1 MADIFVAAGGGGG
14 VSSDELTARAE
25 HVLAGEGYVGVDT
38 DDEAGVGTMS
48 DNGSMQK
55 TLRAGESVTVPRGF
69 HDGSGTVTAVSL
81 AEQTVG
87 DAAPGDI
94 VAGCKSWVR
103 GARIT
108 GTMVEREGEQPTTG
122 VTVSDGLMHV
132 GMPPGA
138 YRKNGRYGTPE
149 VKAPVDVVARAAGLD
164 GAKMLQGYEPL
175 GVPGQIP
182 VFNTM
187 GPSGID
193 PRGSI
198 TTEYGIDLN
207 AHTLWMHAP
216 AHNAYYMRSDGYPH
230 ICMDSGALGDAT
242 AQQVLQGCTF
252 TSEHGLK
259 AQGAMYRW
267 PISGDIGGQRV
278 MDAHENTVFAGD
290 YGARGRGVF
299 MRMPGGSQIDPT
311 CMWAWAPAPTVLPQN
326 IKAGVNVLGVWGS
339 MVDYAATCV
348 PFDGARFDGVH
359 LSGWAEGKIDT
370 RSRYSLGTSAGIN
383 PARSA
388 EVVSAI
394 GGSTSGGGEPAI
406 ALWAL
411 TPSVALLPFRRAVVT
426 VSYSTNATIMPHGN
440 GVNVW
445 GGFSRITGQPRN
457 RVLSPI
463 REKAVNGQRA
473 QSGRVTLDIP
483 LDGVTEQGFLVVA
496 AHGSNFRKNG
506 ANTVFTARLERVE
519 LIA

>member
-1 MADIFVAAGGGGG
+1 MADIFVAAGGSGGA
-14 VSSDELTARAE
+14 SSDETTARAAD
-25 HVLAGEGYVGVDT
+25 VLSGKTYLGADTSDDVGAG
-38 DDEAGVGTMS
+38 AMP
-48 DNGSMQK
+48 DNGALQK
-55 TLRAGESVTVPRGF
+55 TLRAGESVTVPRGY
-69 HDGSGTVTAVSL
+69 HNGSGSVTAAPL
-81 AEQTVG
+81 AEQTPG
-87 DAAPGDI
+87 NAAPGDI
-94 VAGCKSWVR
+94 VAGTSAWVR
-103 GARIT
+103 GAKMD
-108 GTMVEREGEQPTTG
+108 GTLVEREGEQPATG
-122 VTVSDGLMHV
+122 VTISDGLAHV
-132 GMPPGA
+132 GMLPGA

-149 VKAPVDVVARAAGLD
+149 VKAPVDMVARAAGLD
-164 GAKMLQGYEPL
+164 GTKMLQGYAPL

-187 GPSGID
+187 GPSGTD
-193 PRGSI
+193 PRGSL
-198 TTEYGIDLN
+198 TTEYGIDFN
-207 AHTLWMHAP
+207 ARTLWMHAP
-216 AHNAYYMRSDGYPH
+216 AHNAYYMREDGHPH
-230 ICMDSGALGDAT
+230 ICMDSEALGDAV

-252 TSEHGLK
+252 TSKNGMK
-259 AQGAMYRW
+259 IPGAIYRW
-267 PISGDIGGQRV
+267 PVSGDIGGQRV

-326 IKAGVNVLGVWGS
+326 IRAGVSVLGVWGS

-359 LSGWAEGKIDT
+359 LSGWAEGRIIT
-370 RSRYSLGTSAGIN
+370 HGRFSITGYYGMT

-388 EVVSAI
+388 EVVDAI
-394 GGSTSGGGEPAI
+394 GGTTSGGGEPAI
-406 ALWAL
+406 ALWVL

-445 GGFSRITGQPRN
+445 AGVSRVNGASRN
-457 RVLSPI
+457 RTLEPI
-463 REKAVNGQRA
+463 RERAITGQRA

-506 ANTVFTARLERVE
+506 ANTAFTARLERVE

>member
-1 MADIFVAAGGGGG
+1 MAECIIIGSGGGG
-14 VSSDELTARAE
+14 VGSDEVTARAAD
-25 HVLAGEGYVGVDT
+25 VVAGKSYLGADT
-38 DDEAGVGTMS
+38 DDDVGVGT
-48 DNGSMQK
+48 
-55 TLRAGESVTVPRGF
+55 L
-69 HDGSGTVTAVSL
+69 
-81 AEQTVG
+81 
-87 DAAPGDI
+87 
-94 VAGCKSWVR
+94 
-103 GARIT
+103 
-108 GTMVEREGEQPTTG
+108 VEREGEQPTTG
-122 VTVSDGLMHV
+122 VTISDGLAHV

-164 GAKMLQGYEPL
+164 GAKMLQGYAPL

-278 MDAHENTVFAGD
+278 MDAYEGTAFIGD

-311 CMWAWAPAPTVLPQN
+311 CMWAFAPMPDAVGRN
-326 IKAGVNVLGVWGS
+326 FRAGSSIGGVPGEL
-339 MVDYAATCV
+339 VDYAATCV
-348 PFDGARFDGVH
+348 PFDGAHFDRVH
-359 LSGWAEGKIDT
+359 FSGWAEGTIDT
-370 RSRYSLGTSAGIN
+370 RARHSLGSSAGLN

-406 ALWAL
+406 ALWVL
-411 TPSVALLPFRRAVVT
+411 SPSVALLPFRRATVT

-463 REKAVNGQRA
+463 REKAVAGQRA

-496 AHGSNFRKNG
+496 AHGSNFRRTG
-506 ANTVFTARLERVE
+506 ANSVFVARLERVE

>member
-55 TLRAGESVTVPRGF
+55 TLRAGDSVTVPRGF

-122 VTVSDGLMHV
+122 VTVSDGLVHV
-132 GMPPGA
+132 GMLPGA
-138 YRKNGRYGTPE
+138 YRKSGRYGTPE
-149 VKAPVDVVARAAGLD
+149 VKAPVDVVAKAAGLD
-164 GAKMLQGYEPL
+164 GTKMLQGYTPL
-175 GVPGQIP
+175 GVAGQIP
-182 VFNTM
+182 VVNTM
-187 GPSGID
+187 GPSGND
-193 PRGSI
+193 PRGCLA
-198 TTEYGIDLN
+198 TEYGIDFN
-207 AHTLWMHAP
+207 ARTLWMHAP
-216 AHNAYYMRSDGYPH
+216 YHNAYYMRPDGYPH
-230 ICMDSGALGDAT
+230 ICMDTEALGDAT
-242 AQQVLQGCTF
+242 AQQALQGCTF
-252 TSEHGLK
+252 TSKHGLK
-259 AQGAMYRW
+259 VQGAMYRW
-267 PISGDIGGQRV
+267 PISGDIGGQKV

-326 IKAGVNVLGVWGS
+326 IRAGVNVLGVWGS

-348 PFDGARFDGVH
+348 PFDGAHFDGVH
-359 LSGWAEGKIDT
+359 LSGWATGT
-370 RSRYSLGTSAGIN
+370 LGGVPLQPRDAVTQPMPWNNVWKDEFKWG
-383 PARSA
+383 
-388 EVVSAI
+388 
-394 GGSTSGGGEPAI
+394 
-406 ALWAL
+406 WAL
-411 TPSVALLPFRRAVVT
+411 TPSVALAPFREV
-426 VSYSTNATIMPHGN
+426 
-440 GVNVW
+440 
-445 GGFSRITGQPRN
+445 
-457 RVLSPI
+457 
-463 REKAVNGQRA
+463 
-473 QSGRVTLDIP
+473 RVTIRTDAPNSTDQWWQSTRLYLVRPGGSPHNRPLNAIRQQSSARTGFQTIAISTADI
-483 LDGVTEQGFLVVA
+483 TEQAFIAVHLSV
-496 AHGSNFRKNG
+496 GSLRARSAGN
-506 ANTVFTARLERVE
+506 VFSARIERVE

>member
-1 MADIFVAAGGGGG
+1 M
-14 VSSDELTARAE
+14 SSDELTARAE

-55 TLRAGESVTVPRGF
+55 TLRAGDSVTVPRGF

-122 VTVSDGLMHV
+122 VTVSDGLVHV
-132 GMPPGA
+132 GMLPGA
-138 YRKNGRYGTPE
+138 YRKSGRYGTPE

-164 GAKMLQGYEPL
+164 GAKMLQGYAPL

-259 AQGAMYRW
+259 IPGAIYRW
-267 PISGDIGGQRV
+267 PMSGDIGGQRV
-278 MDAHENTVFAGD
+278 IDA
-290 YGARGRGVF
+290 Y
-299 MRMPGGSQIDPT
+299 
-311 CMWAWAPAPTVLPQN
+311 
-326 IKAGVNVLGVWGS
+326 
-339 MVDYAATCV
+339 
-348 PFDGARFDGVH
+348 
-359 LSGWAEGKIDT
+359 
-370 RSRYSLGTSAGIN
+370 
-383 PARSA
+383 
-388 EVVSAI
+388 
-394 GGSTSGGGEPAI
+394 
-406 ALWAL
+406 
-411 TPSVALLPFRRAVVT
+411 
-426 VSYSTNATIMPHGN
+426 
-440 GVNVW
+440 
-445 GGFSRITGQPRN
+445 
-457 RVLSPI
+457 
-463 REKAVNGQRA
+463 
-473 QSGRVTLDIP
+473 
-483 LDGVTEQGFLVVA
+483 
-496 AHGSNFRKNG
+496 
-506 ANTVFTARLERVE
+506 
-519 LIA
+519 

>member
-1 MADIFVAAGGGGG
+1 MADIFVAAGGSGGA
-14 VSSDELTARAE
+14 SSDETTARAAD
-25 HVLAGEGYVGVDT
+25 VLSGKTYLGADTSDDVGVG
-38 DDEAGVGTMS
+38 AMP
-48 DNGSMQK
+48 DNGAMQK
-55 TLRAGESVTVPRGF
+55 TLRAGESVTVPRGY
-69 HDGSGTVTAVSL
+69 HNGGGTVNAAPL
-81 AEQTVG
+81 AGQTPG
-87 DAAPGDI
+87 NAAPGDI
-94 VAGCKSWVR
+94 VAGTSAWVR
-103 GARIT
+103 GAKMD
-108 GTMVEREGEQPTTG
+108 GTLIEREGEQPATG
-122 VTVSDGLMHV
+122 VTISDGAAHV

-149 VKAPVDVVARAAGLD
+149 VKAPVDMVARAAGLD
-164 GAKMLQGYEPL
+164 GAKMLQGYTPL
-175 GVPGQIP
+175 GVAGQIP

-187 GPSGID
+187 GPSGTD
-193 PRGSI
+193 PRGSL

-259 AQGAMYRW
+259 VPGAIYRW
-267 PISGDIGGQRV
+267 PVSGDIGGQRV
-278 MDAHENTVFAGD
+278 MDAHEHAVFAGD

-326 IKAGVNVLGVWGS
+326 IRAGTNVLGVWGS
-339 MVDYAATCV
+339 MVDYAASCV
-348 PFDGARFDGVH
+348 PFDGAHFDGVH
-359 LSGWAEGKIDT
+359 LSGWAEGLINT
-370 RSRYSLGTSAGIN
+370 RARYSLGTNAGMS

-388 EVVSAI
+388 EVVDAI
-394 GGSTSGGGEPAI
+394 GGTTSGGGEPAI
-406 ALWAL
+406 ALWVL

-445 GGFSRITGQPRN
+445 AGVSRVNGVSRN
-457 RVLSPI
+457 RTLEPI
-463 REKAVNGQRA
+463 RERAITGQRA

>member
-108 GTMVEREGEQPTTG
+108 GTLVEREGEQPTTG
-122 VTVSDGLMHV
+122 VTISDGLAHV
-132 GMPPGA
+132 GMLPGA

-149 VKAPVDVVARAAGLD
+149 IKAPVDVVARAAGLD
-164 GAKMLQGYEPL
+164 GTKMLQGYAPL

-182 VFNTM
+182 V
-187 GPSGID
+187 ID
-193 PRGSI
+193 TGAENSRAAISDSFGLDHGNGTFWINSKK
-198 TTEYGIDLN
+198 G
-207 AHTLWMHAP
+207 
-216 AHNAYYMRSDGYPH
+216 NAYYMRSDGVPH
-230 ICMDSGALGDAT
+230 MCIEAAALGNAIKE
-242 AQQVLQGCTF
+242 QVLQGARFSCAYGINIEGTIP
-252 TSEHGLK
+252 TWR
-259 AQGAMYRW
+259 A
-267 PISGDIGGQRV
+267 SGDIGGQKV
-278 MDAHENTVFAGD
+278 IAAFQDTVFAGD
-290 YGARGRGVF
+290 YGARGRGIF
-299 MRMPGGSQIDPT
+299 MRILGGVYTDPAAMWCFAPMSTIIGRNIRKGVSICGQPGE
-311 CMWAWAPAPTVLPQN
+311 LE
-326 IKAGVNVLGVWGS
+326 
-339 MVDYAATCV
+339 DYAASCV

-359 LSGWAEGKIDT
+359 LSGWADGDCDT
-370 RSRYSLGTSAGIN
+370 SRRFRIGPTGRYQSAQTAY
-383 PARSA
+383 ARN
-388 EVVSAI
+388 AI
-394 GGSTSGGGEPAI
+394 LTPYGDGEPA
-406 ALWAL
+406 LLVWLL
-411 TPSVALLPFRRAVVT
+411 TPSVALQPFRRALVT
-426 VSYSTNATIMPHGN
+426 VSYSTNTTIMGNGN
-440 GVNVW
+440 GVNLW
-445 GGFSRITGQPRN
+445 AGFSRINGVQRSRT
-457 RVLSPI
+457 LEPI
-463 REKAVNGQRA
+463 REAAASYLRA
-473 QSGRVTLDIP
+473 QSGRAVLEIP

-496 AHGSNFRKNG
+496 AHGSNFRQRG
-506 ANTVFTARLERVE
+506 GGGVFDAHLERIE

>member
-55 TLRAGESVTVPRGF
+55 TLRAGDSVTVPRGF

-122 VTVSDGLMHV
+122 VTISDGLAHV
-132 GMPPGA
+132 GMLPGA

-164 GAKMLQGYEPL
+164 GAKMLQGYAPL

-187 GPSGID
+187 GPSGTD

-259 AQGAMYRW
+259 TPGAIYRW
-267 PISGDIGGQRV
+267 PVTGDIGGQRV
-278 MDAHENTVFAGD
+278 MDAMENTAFIGD
-290 YGARGRGVF
+290 YGARGTGVF
-299 MRMPGGSQIDPT
+299 MRMPGGAQIDPT
-311 CMWAWAPAPTVLPQN
+311 CMWAFAPLPGAIGRN
-326 IKAGVNVLGVWGS
+326 IRKGVNIGGRWGE
-339 MVDYAATCV
+339 MEDYAASCV

-359 LSGWAEGKIDT
+359 LSGWATGTLGGVPLQPRDT
-370 RSRYSLGTSAGIN
+370 VTQPMPWNNVWKDEFKWG
-383 PARSA
+383 
-388 EVVSAI
+388 
-394 GGSTSGGGEPAI
+394 
-406 ALWAL
+406 WAL
-411 TPSVALLPFRRAVVT
+411 TPSVALAPFREV
-426 VSYSTNATIMPHGN
+426 
-440 GVNVW
+440 
-445 GGFSRITGQPRN
+445 
-457 RVLSPI
+457 
-463 REKAVNGQRA
+463 
-473 QSGRVTLDIP
+473 RVTIRTDAPNSTDQWWQSTRLYLVRPGGSPHNRPLNAIRQQSSARTGFQTIAISTADI
-483 LDGVTEQGFLVVA
+483 TEQAFIAVHLSV
-496 AHGSNFRKNG
+496 GSLR
-506 ANTVFTARLERVE
+506 ARSAGNIFSARIERVE

>member
-69 HDGSGTVTAVSL
+69 HDGNGTVTAVSL
-81 AEQTVG
+81 AEQTPG
-87 DAAPGDI
+87 NAAPGDI
-94 VAGCKSWVR
+94 VAGTSAWVR
-103 GARIT
+103 GAKMD
-108 GTMVEREGEQPTTG
+108 GTLVEREGEQPTTG
-122 VTVSDGLMHV
+122 VTVSDGLMHA

-138 YRKNGRYGTPE
+138 YRKSGRYGTPE
-149 VKAPVDVVARAAGLD
+149 VKAPVDMVARAAGLD
-164 GAKMLQGYEPL
+164 GAKMLQGHSPL

-187 GPSGID
+187 GPSGTD
-193 PRGSI
+193 PRGSL

-207 AHTLWMHAP
+207 ARTLWMHAP
-216 AHNAYYMRSDGYPH
+216 AHNAYYMREDNHPH
-230 ICMDSGALGDAT
+230 ICMDSEALGDAV

-252 TSEHGLK
+252 TSKNGMK
-259 AQGAMYRW
+259 TPGAMYRW

-278 MDAHENTVFAGD
+278 MDAYEGTAFIGD

-311 CMWAWAPAPTVLPQN
+311 CMWAFAPMPDAVGRNFRAGSN
-326 IKAGVNVLGVWGS
+326 IGGVPGEL
-339 MVDYAATCV
+339 VDYAASCV

-359 LSGWAEGKIDT
+359 LSGWAEGSINT
-370 RSRYSLGTSAGIN
+370 RARYSLGTNAGMS

-388 EVVSAI
+388 EVVDAI
-394 GGSTSGGGEPAI
+394 GGTTSGGGEPAI
-406 ALWAL
+406 ALWVL

-426 VSYSTNATIMPHGN
+426 VSYSTNAVIMPHGN
-440 GVNVW
+440 GMNIW
-445 GGFSRITGQPRN
+445 GGFSRVNGVSRN
-457 RVLSPI
+457 RTLEPI
-463 REKAVNGQRA
+463 RERAITGQRA

-496 AHGSNFRKNG
+496 AHGSNFRRTG
-506 ANTVFTARLERVE
+506 ANTIFTARLERVE

>member
-1 MADIFVAAGGGGG
+1 MADIFVAAGGSGGA
-14 VSSDELTARAE
+14 SSDETTARAAD
-25 HVLAGEGYVGVDT
+25 VLSGKTYLGADTSDDVGAG
-38 DDEAGVGTMS
+38 AMP
-48 DNGSMQK
+48 DNGAMQK
-55 TLRAGESVTVPRGF
+55 TLRAGESVTVPRGY
-69 HDGSGTVTAVSL
+69 HNGNGSVTAAPL
-81 AEQTVG
+81 AGQTPG
-87 DAAPGDI
+87 NAAPGDI
-94 VAGCKSWVR
+94 VAGTSAWVR
-103 GARIT
+103 GAKMD
-108 GTMVEREGEQPTTG
+108 GTLTEREGEQPTTG

-149 VKAPVDVVARAAGLD
+149 VKAPVDMVARAAGLD
-164 GAKMLQGYEPL
+164 GAKMLQGYAPL

-187 GPSGID
+187 GPSGTD
-193 PRGSI
+193 PRGSL

-207 AHTLWMHAP
+207 ARTLWMHAP
-216 AHNAYYMRSDGYPH
+216 AHNAYYMREDNHPH
-230 ICMDSGALGDAT
+230 ICMDSEALGDAV

-252 TSEHGLK
+252 TSKNGMK
-259 AQGAMYRW
+259 IPGAMYRW

-326 IKAGVNVLGVWGS
+326 IRAGTNVLGVWGS
-339 MVDYAATCV
+339 MVDYAASCV
-348 PFDGARFDGVH
+348 PFDGAHFDGVH
-359 LSGWAEGKIDT
+359 LSGWAEGLINT
-370 RSRYSLGTSAGIN
+370 RAWFSLGTNAGMS

-388 EVVSAI
+388 EVVDAI
-394 GGSTSGGGEPAI
+394 GGTTAGGGEPAI
-406 ALWAL
+406 ALWVL
-411 TPSVALLPFRRAVVT
+411 TPSVALRPFRRAVVT

-445 GGFSRITGQPRN
+445 AGVSRVNGVSRN
-457 RVLSPI
+457 RTLGPI
-463 REKAVNGQRA
+463 RERAITGQRA

>member
-1 MADIFVAAGGGGG
+1 MAECIIMGSGGGG
-14 VSSDELTARAE
+14 VGSDEVTARAAD
-25 HVLAGEGYVGVDT
+25 VLSGKTYLGADT
-38 DDEAGVGTMS
+38 DDETGVGAMP
-48 DNGSMQK
+48 NRGAMQR
-55 TLRAGESVTVPRGF
+55 TLRAGESVTVPQGY
-69 HDGSGTVTAVSL
+69 HNGSGTVS
-81 AEQTVG
+81 
-87 DAAPGDI
+87 AAPLADQTAGSAGAGDI
-94 VAGCKSWVR
+94 LAGKSAWVNGGR
-103 GARIT
+103 
-108 GTMVEREGEQPTTG
+108 V
-122 VTVSDGLMHV
+122 DGS
-132 GMPPGA
+132 
-138 YRKNGRYGTPE
+138 
-149 VKAPVDVVARAAGLD
+149 
-164 GAKMLQGYEPL
+164 
-175 GVPGQIP
+175 IP

-187 GPSGID
+187 GPNGID

-207 AHTLWMHAP
+207 ARTLWMHAP
-216 AHNAYYMRSDGYPH
+216 AHNAYYMREDGHPH
-230 ICMDSGALGDAT
+230 ICMDSEALGDAT

-252 TSEHGLK
+252 TSKHGLK
-259 AQGAMYRW
+259 AQGAIYRW

-278 MDAHENTVFAGD
+278 MDAYENTAFIGD

-311 CMWAWAPAPTVLPQN
+311 CMWAFAPMPDAIGRNFRADANVG
-326 IKAGVNVLGVWGS
+326 GVPGEL
-339 MVDYAATCV
+339 VDYAASCV

-370 RSRYSLGTSAGIN
+370 RARYSLGTNAGLN

-388 EVVSAI
+388 EVVSVI

-406 ALWAL
+406 ALWVL
-411 TPSVALLPFRRAVVT
+411 SPSVALLPFRRATVT
-426 VSYSTNATIMPHGN
+426 VSYSTNATIMGHGN
-440 GVNVW
+440 GVNIW
-445 GGFSRITGQPRN
+445 GGFSRITGQPRD

-463 REKAVNGQRA
+463 REKAVAGQRA

-496 AHGSNFRKNG
+496 AHGSNFRNRG

>member
-122 VTVSDGLMHV
+122 VTVSDGLVHV
-132 GMPPGA
+132 GMLPGA
-138 YRKNGRYGTPE
+138 YRKSGRYGTPE
-149 VKAPVDVVARAAGLD
+149 VKAPVDTVARAAGLD
-164 GAKMLQGYEPL
+164 GTKMLQGYAPL

-187 GPSGID
+187 GPSGTD
-193 PRGSI
+193 PRGSL
-198 TTEYGIDLN
+198 TTEYGIDFN

-216 AHNAYYMRSDGYPH
+216 AHNAYYMRSDGHPH
-230 ICMDSGALGDAT
+230 ICIDSGALGDAT

-259 AQGAMYRW
+259 VPGAMYRW
-267 PISGDIGGQRV
+267 PLSGDIGGQRV
-278 MDAHENTVFAGD
+278 MDAYEGAAFIGD

-299 MRMPGGSQIDPT
+299 MRMPSGSQIDPS

-326 IKAGVNVLGVWGS
+326 IRAGVNVLGVWGS

-348 PFDGARFDGVH
+348 PFDGAHFDGVH
-359 LSGWAEGKIDT
+359 LSGWADGECDT
-370 RSRYSLGTSAGIN
+370 RRRFSIGPIGRYQSARTAY
-383 PARSA
+383 ARN
-388 EVVSAI
+388 AI
-394 GGSTSGGGEPAI
+394 GGSSAGGGEPV
-406 ALWAL
+406 LLVWLL
-411 TPSVALLPFRRAVVT
+411 TPSVALQPFRRALVT
-426 VSYSTNATIMPHGN
+426 VSYSTNTTIMGHGN
-440 GVNVW
+440 GVNLW
-445 GGFSRITGQPRN
+445 AGFSRINGTQRS
-457 RVLSPI
+457 RTLEPI
-463 REKAVNGQRA
+463 REAAASYLRA
-473 QSGRVTLDIP
+473 QSGRAVLEIP

-496 AHGSNFRKNG
+496 AHGSNFRQRG
-506 ANTVFTARLERVE
+506 GGGVFDAHLERIE
-519 LIA
+519 LIV